1 MLDINRA
8 TIDIPSESMDFR
20 SGQNI
25 GGYTVDK
32 LLFEGPQ
39 SQSFSIKNDNT
50 KIIKVY
56 FIGEEPDK
64 DLVHKLCQHNNPSLL
79 RIYQH
84 GTYAS
89 HFYCIEKK
97 YHNVP
102 SIHNADFSEQKRVL
116 DSEKKAINAV
126 HSIGYAHLDIKN
138 EHFKCDENGNVVLI
152 DIGYAHRL
160 GGSFNKSPSCFS
172 APEVYAGRF
181 SKESDY
187 YSFGISV
194 LEQFFPGLLNDKSKQ
209 EIKAFVNSDR
219 PLKAADRLPAFI
231 QGDVKAMLAD
241 NPLSRF
247 LYKTNRVD
255 SVKNHTHKTSH
266 RSCQHPTMRL
276 AEIKPLLIYEVIEL
290 AHKGD
295 VKVFQTKV
303 VSVLK
308 EISWNNPN
316 SVNATY
322 TYLKSVPRGSTAK
335 NYTNLSGKN
344 IDKFFAELK
353 VYTTPTRLHL
363 HNPLKYMRH
372 LRRFKKFYVMD
383 KALVHRLDKQG
394 AEIAAL
400 NEKRAWAILK
410 GIGITLGVLCA
421 IAIAIGIIIA
431 ILYVLVVII
440 IIIIVFCVIAGL
452 IAAAG
457 G

>member
-32 LLFEGPQ
+32 LLFEGSQ

-56 FIGEEPDK
+56 FIGEEPNK
-64 DLVHKLCQHNNPSLL
+64 DLVHKLSQQNNPSLL
-79 RIYQH
+79 RIYQY
-84 GTYAS
+84 GSYAQ
-89 HFYCIEKK
+89 HFYCVEKR
-97 YHNVP
+97 YRDV
-102 SIHNADFSEQKRVL
+102 SDLYNAASSVQKKTV
-116 DSEKKAINAV
+116 DSEKKAVNAF
-126 HSIGYAHLDIKN
+126 HALGFAHLDIKK

-160 GGSFNKSPSCFS
+160 GSSFNKSPSCFS
-172 APEVYAGRF
+172 APEVYADRF

-194 LEQFFPGLLNDKSKQ
+194 LEQFLPDLLKGKSKQ

-219 PLKAADRLPAFI
+219 SLKAADRLPVFI
-231 QGDVKAMLAD
+231 QGDVKAMLTD
-241 NPLSRF
+241 NPLSRS

-255 SVKNHTHKTSH
+255 SVNNHAHTTSH
-266 RSCQHPTMRL
+266 SSYQQPTMSL
-276 AEIKPLLIYEVIEL
+276 AEIKPLLVYEVLEL
-290 AHKGD
+290 AHKGE
-295 VKVFQTKV
+295 VQVFKNKVLK
-303 VSVLK
+303 VLK
-308 EISWNNPN
+308 EINWNNPS

-322 TYLKSVPRGSTAK
+322 TYLKSISRGSTEK
-335 NYTNLSGKN
+335 NFTNLSGKN
-344 IDKFFAELK
+344 INRFFAELK
-353 VYTTPTRLHL
+353 VYTAPNRLHL
-363 HNPLKYMRH
+363 HNPLKFMRH
-372 LRRFKKFYVMD
+372 LRLFKKFYVMD
-383 KALVHRLDKQG
+383 KALVQRLDKQG
-394 AEIAAL
+394 VEIAAL

-431 ILYVLVVII
+431 ILYILAII
-440 IIIIVFCVIAGL
+440 IGIIIVCCVIAGL
-452 IAAAG
+452 IAASG

>member
-8 TIDIPSESMDFR
+8 TIDIPSESIDFR
-20 SGQNI
+20 SGQII

-32 LLFEGPQ
+32 LLFEGSQ

-64 DLVHKLCQHNNPSLL
+64 DLVHELSQHNNPFLL
-79 RIYQH
+79 RIYQY
-84 GTYAS
+84 GTYS
-89 HFYCIEKK
+89 DHFYCVEKK
-97 YHNVP
+97 YNDI
-102 SIHNADFSEQKRVL
+102 SSMQKARLSVQKKMIE
-116 DSEKKAINAV
+116 SEKKAINAF
-126 HSIGYAHLDIKN
+126 HTLGFAHLDIKK

-160 GGSFNKSPSCFS
+160 GSSFNKSPSCFS

-187 YSFGISV
+187 YSLGISV
-194 LEQFFPGLLNDKSKQ
+194 LEQFFPDLLKGKSKQ
-209 EIKAFVNSDR
+209 EIKTFVNSDE
-219 PLKAADRLPAFI
+219 PLNTANRLPTCLLD
-231 QGDVKAMLAD
+231 DVKAMLAD
-241 NPLSRF
+241 NPSARV
-247 LYKTNRVD
+247 LYKTKPVLETSNIKETVNRRQN
-255 SVKNHTHKTSH
+255 S
-266 RSCQHPTMRL
+266 HPTMNISEL
-276 AEIKPLLIYEVIEL
+276 KPLLVYEVLEL
-290 AHKGD
+290 AHKGE
-295 VKVFQTKV
+295 VQVFKNKVLK
-303 VSVLK
+303 VLK
-308 EISWNNPN
+308 EISWNNPS

-322 TYLKSVPRGSTAK
+322 TYLKSIPRGSTEK

-344 IDKFFAELK
+344 INKFFAELK
-353 VYTTPTRLHL
+353 VYTTPTRLNL
-363 HNPLKYMRH
+363 HNPLKFMRH
-372 LRRFKKFYVMD
+372 LRLFKKFYVMD
-383 KALVHRLDKQG
+383 KALVQRLDKQG

-431 ILYVLVVII
+431 ILYILAII
-440 IIIIVFCVIAGL
+440 IGIIIVCCVIAGL